1 MSTVTSQTL
10 LSRPARSS
18 AGASLGFLKP
28 AVVALPCAP
37 AGKNRARSLCYSVD
51 RKSIDHPY
59 DISPVALVHP
69 NMPPTSTPRW
79 EIKEDGKNVKLT
91 FFNMPEAATTGD
103 FQVAVEDDVLVIRT
117 KPKAPPVVQQG
128 EPGGDVSFHVRLLI
142 PKGYDRESVRAELQL
157 RALVVTIPKGNPAFT
172 KEVTIE
178 GK

>member
-1 MSTVTSQTL
+1 MTTVVSHTL
-10 LSRPARSS
+10 LSRPTRSS

-28 AVVALPCAP
+28 AVVSLPCAP
-37 AGKNRARSLCYSVD
+37 AGKNRPRSICYSSD
-51 RKSIDHPY
+51 PKSTEHPF

-79 EIKEDGKNVKLT
+79 EIKEDDKNVKLT
-91 FFNMPEAATTGD
+91 FFNMPERATTGD

-117 KPKAPPVVQQG
+117 KTKPPVVQQG
-128 EPGGDVSFHVRLLI
+128 EPGSGVSFHVRLLI

-157 RALVVTIPKGNPAFT
+157 RALVVAIPKTNPAFT
-172 KEVTIE
+172 KEVTID